1 MALPNAAV
9 MMQRISLLLAK
20 RRLIGSDLV
29 IVLAIVMH
37 LYDAA
42 IMAFTS
48 SANGTIAMSALLT
61 VFRKGWLV
69 SAILT
74 ACAVSAAFGH
84 WLPDLPPRTRMAA
97 LIGQQTALIIPAL
110 GTIYAILHGAY
121 ADGVPRPWEFISVDQ
136 FVTIGAAIIYTAAIT
151 ARCRP

>member
-1 MALPNAAV
+1 
-9 MMQRISLLLAK
+9 MMRRICSLLAE

-42 IMAFTS
+42 VMFFSRA
-48 SANGTIAMSALLT
+48 ADGTIAMAALLT
-61 VFRKGWLV
+61 VFRRQWLV
-69 SAILT
+69 AGLLT
-74 ACAVSAAFGH
+74 VCAVLAAFGH
-84 WLPDLPPRTRMAA
+84 WQPGLSPQGRMVR
-97 LIGQQTALIIPAL
+97 LIGQQTLLIIPAL
-110 GTIYAILHGAY
+110 GAIYAILHGSY

-151 ARCRP
+151 ARVRP